1 MRRVTIGTDPELVVV
16 DQHSPVLRQL
26 PVWNDELAGL
36 PVPGYFALPVP
47 DPLLPDIDI
56 PFGKLR
62 PDGMAVEFTVDPTDD
77 VDEMVKRVRA
87 NISATDMLVH
97 AHSGGTLSVEPQFVT
112 HKRWIDAL
120 PDTMGNACSLQ
131 ILGCAPDFNAL
142 GMDVPE
148 RPDPKTYYYRTSG
161 GHIHFGLD
169 EQTAKD
175 RVAYGY
181 VVGALDALIGTGST
195 YLCDSEQARRRKEL
209 YGQASM
215 IRINPK
221 IHTLEYR
228 TLPAQAL
235 VQTPALA
242 TMMFDLGQTVVSW
255 IVERYHALGQS
266 DAVKLFRTAI
276 GSYNDLLAIADAIN
290 SHNVDE
296 CREWQ
301 LRVANRLSAYVTMN
315 RVYEMQAYEMPK
327 HFALVGW

>member
-16 DQHSPVLRQL
+16 DGHSPALRSL

-36 PVPGYFALPVP
+36 PVPGFFALPV
-47 DPLLPDIDI
+47 LSTEHPDITI

-77 VDEMVKRVRA
+77 VNEMVARVRA
-87 NISATDMLVH
+87 NIRATDALVH
-97 AHSGGTLSVEPQFVT
+97 AHIGGTLGVEPRFVT

-120 PDTMGNACSLQ
+120 PERMGNACSLQ

-142 GMDVPE
+142 GLDVPE

-169 EQTAKD
+169 EMTIKD

-209 YGQASM
+209 YGMASM
-215 IRINPK
+215 IRINDK

-235 VQTPALA
+235 VQTPELA
-242 TMMFDLGQTVVSW
+242 TMMFDLGQAVVSW

-266 DAVKLFRTAI
+266 EAVKLFRTAI
-276 GSYNDLLAIADAIN
+276 GTYNDLIAIANAVNAHDVDA
-290 SHNVDE
+290 
-296 CREWQ
+296 CRQWQ
-301 LRVANRLSAYVTMN
+301 LIVADRLSAHVTVN
-315 RVYEMQAYEMPK
+315 RVYEMQAYAMPK
-327 HFALVGW
+327 HFNLVGW